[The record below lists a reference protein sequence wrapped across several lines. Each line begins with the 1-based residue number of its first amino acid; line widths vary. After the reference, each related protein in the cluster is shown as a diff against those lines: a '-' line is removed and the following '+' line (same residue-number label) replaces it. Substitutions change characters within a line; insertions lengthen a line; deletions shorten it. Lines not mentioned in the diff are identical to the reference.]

1 MPGSFANGGAEA
13 IRRLWK
19 QGVVDRRAVAAGVDG
34 VHDREG
40 AAYAKGKAE
49 KEADDGGPGEAHA
62 AVKFTR
68 TPVSILSGG
77 TGRDGQRLAGGA
89 GAAAAAAGVAKILRA
104 FCTV

>member
-19 QGVVDRRAVAAGVDG
+19 QRVVDRRAVAAGVDG

-49 KEADDGGPGEAHA
+49 KEADDGGPGETHA

-68 TPVSILSGG
+68 MPVSLYRAGQGG
-77 TGRDGQRLAGGA
+77 TVSGWLGEREPL
-89 GAAAAAAGVAKILRA
+89 LRQL
-104 FCTV
+104 VWRRS

>member
-49 KEADDGGPGEAHA
+49 KEADDGGPGETHA

-68 TPVSILSGG
+68 MPVSILSGRDRAGQGG
-77 TGRDGQRLAGGA
+77 TVSGWLGEREPL
-89 GAAAAAAGVAKILRA
+89 LRQL
-104 FCTV
+104 V